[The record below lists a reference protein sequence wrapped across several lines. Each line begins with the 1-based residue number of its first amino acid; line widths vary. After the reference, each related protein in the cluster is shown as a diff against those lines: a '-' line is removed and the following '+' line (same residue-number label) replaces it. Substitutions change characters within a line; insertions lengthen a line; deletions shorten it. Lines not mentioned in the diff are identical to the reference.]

1 MVLLLGLIIIIG
13 LEERELHE
21 PCNTCLY
28 CVSEYKAEV
37 ISHVEAPLR
46 AVEEISICSS
56 RSAEPGFQLTTVK
69 LMVACPALP
78 RPLGTR
84 RLVTDRDIVL
94 RDSCTQS

>member
-37 ISHVEAPLR
+37 ISHVEAPLHCELWKKYPF
-46 AVEEISICSS
+46 V
-56 RSAEPGFQLTTVK
+56 
-69 LMVACPALP
+69 
-78 RPLGTR
+78 
-84 RLVTDRDIVL
+84 
-94 RDSCTQS
+94 

>member
-1 MVLLLGLIIIIG
+1 MLLFYCNLLKAPQGITVMVLLLGLIIIIG

-46 AVEEISICSS
+46 AVEEISICIAAGQLSQASS
-56 RSAEPGFQLTTVK
+56 
-69 LMVACPALP
+69 
-78 RPLGTR
+78 
-84 RLVTDRDIVL
+84 
-94 RDSCTQS
+94 